1 MRRFVISTL
10 LPIMAI
16 LALAVPADAGWI
28 WCRTDPVVRLDGT
41 LVDILIAIPVD
52 YVPAVNGPTRFE
64 IQTPRGVERE
74 LILND
79 VGYNGYGSEVVF
91 TDGPGAVRDKEFPTT
106 IKVQVPIDETK
117 LGPDE
122 TVPLEVTVTPINGEQ
137 LVVLG
142 DAELTTVR
150 TTILGQ

>member
-10 LPIMAI
+10 LPILAM
-16 LALAVPADAGWI
+16 LALATPADAGWI
-28 WCRTDPVVRLDGT
+28 WCKTDPVVRLNGT
-41 LVDILIAIPVD
+41 LVDILIAIPLD
-52 YVPAVNGPTRFE
+52 SVPAVNGPTQFE

-79 VGYNGYGSEVVF
+79 LGYNGHGSEVVF
-91 TDGPGAVRDKEFPTT
+91 TDGPGVVLNQEFPTT
-106 IKVQVPIDETK
+106 IRVHVPIDETK
-117 LGPDE
+117 LGPNE